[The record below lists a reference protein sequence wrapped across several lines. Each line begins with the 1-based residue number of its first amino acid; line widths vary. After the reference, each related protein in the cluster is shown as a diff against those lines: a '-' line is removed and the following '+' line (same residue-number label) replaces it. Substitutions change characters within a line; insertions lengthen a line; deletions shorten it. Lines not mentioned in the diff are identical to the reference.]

1 MTIREIRSDR
11 SMAARGEAL
20 QLHSN
25 GDPGSPLSTGKS
37 NSVTTGT
44 RIFSFTELYRSIR
57 GDAPTQP
64 PHSFF
69 AMRERLLHGGAL
81 SPRELIALQIR
92 AGEIGLSVELVSKIA
107 DGILG
112 TARRLQT
119 QQ

>member
-11 SMAARGEAL
+11 SMAARGGAP

-25 GDPGSPLSTGKS
+25 GDLGAPLSTGKS
-37 NSVTTGT
+37 IGVTSGQ
-44 RIFSFTELYRSIR
+44 RVFSFTELYRSLR
-57 GDAPTQP
+57 GDTPTHP
-64 PHSFF
+64 PHSFS
-69 AMRERLLHGGAL
+69 AIRERLLHGSAI
-81 SPRELIALQIR
+81 SPRELITLQIR

-112 TARRLQT
+112 TAKRLQT